1 MKTGWDIKKLE
12 ELFDVQ
18 SSKRV
23 HKKDWQNSGIPFYRA
38 REVVKLAKHG
48 FVNNELFISQELYN
62 EYTKEKGAPK
72 EDDIIIS
79 AVGTLGECYL
89 VKSNDKFYIK
99 DASVLWFVKK
109 TNVFSRFI
117 EYSFKSPEVQ
127 AQVMDKSMG
136 ATVGTLTISRA
147 KNIKIPTPPL
157 PEQKRIVSILDKAFA
172 AIDKAKANAE
182 KNLNNAKELFESYL
196 WSYMSDK
203 KWERVK
209 LQDICTKVE
218 YGSSSKSLA
227 IGKVPVLRMGN
238 IQKGKFDWSDL
249 VYTDN
254 KEEIEKYTLEYND
267 ILFNRTNSP
276 ELVGKTAIYKGEQPA
291 IFAGYLIRIH
301 RKKELIN
308 ADFLNFYLNSLVAFN
323 YGKTVMSASINQ
335 ANINGT
341 KLKTYPIP
349 LPPIET
355 QEQIVNNLNLILSQ
369 TISLSN
375 TSQKKL
381 DDLEELKKSILHK
394 AFNGEF

>member
-1 MKTGWDIKKLE
+1 MREDWEIKNLE
-12 ELFDVQ
+12 DACNIDYGTRVVKKKDAGTKYPVYGGGGATFNVDDFNRENSLVISRFAMSEQCTRFVQ
-18 SSKRV
+18 GKFFLNDSGLTLSSKNGDLLQDFLNLQMLSLNQTIYDLGRGTAQRNLDV
-23 HKKDWQNSGIPFYRA
+23 
-38 REVVKLAKHG
+38 
-48 FVNNELFISQELYN
+48 
-62 EYTKEKGAPK
+62 PK
-72 EDDIIIS
+72 FRQLKIQ
-79 AVGTLGECYL
+79 YP
-89 VKSNDKFYIK
+89 KS
-99 DASVLWFVKK
+99 
-109 TNVFSRFI
+109 I
-117 EYSFKSPEVQ
+117 E
-127 AQVMDKSMG
+127 
-136 ATVGTLTISRA
+136 
-147 KNIKIPTPPL
+147 
-157 PEQKRIVSILDKAFA
+157 EQKRIVSILDKAFA

-182 KNLNNAKELFESYL
+182 QNLNNAKELFESYL

-254 KEEIEKYTLEYND
+254 KEEIEKYTLEYDD

>member
-1 MKTGWDIKKLE
+1 MREDWEIKNLE
-12 ELFDVQ
+12 DACNIDYGTRVVKKKDAGTKYPVYGGGGATFNVDDFNRENSLVISRFAMSEQCTRFVQ
-18 SSKRV
+18 GKFFLNDSGLTLSSKNGDLLQDFLNLQMLSLNQTIYDLGRGTAQRNLDV
-23 HKKDWQNSGIPFYRA
+23 
-38 REVVKLAKHG
+38 
-48 FVNNELFISQELYN
+48 
-62 EYTKEKGAPK
+62 PK
-72 EDDIIIS
+72 FRQLKIQ
-79 AVGTLGECYL
+79 YP
-89 VKSNDKFYIK
+89 KS
-99 DASVLWFVKK
+99 
-109 TNVFSRFI
+109 I
-117 EYSFKSPEVQ
+117 E
-127 AQVMDKSMG
+127 
-136 ATVGTLTISRA
+136 
-147 KNIKIPTPPL
+147 
-157 PEQKRIVSILDKAFA
+157 EQKRIVSILDKAFA

-254 KEEIEKYTLEYND
+254 KEEIEKYTLEYDD

>member
-1 MKTGWDIKKLE
+1 MREDWEIKNLE
-12 ELFDVQ
+12 DACNIDYGTRVVKKKDAGTKYPVYGGGGATFNVDDFNRENSLVISRFAMSEQCTRFVQ
-18 SSKRV
+18 GKFFLNDSGLTLSSKNGDLLQDFLNLQMLSLNQTIYDLGRGTAQRNLDV
-23 HKKDWQNSGIPFYRA
+23 
-38 REVVKLAKHG
+38 
-48 FVNNELFISQELYN
+48 
-62 EYTKEKGAPK
+62 PK
-72 EDDIIIS
+72 FRQLKIQ
-79 AVGTLGECYL
+79 YP
-89 VKSNDKFYIK
+89 KS
-99 DASVLWFVKK
+99 
-109 TNVFSRFI
+109 I
-117 EYSFKSPEVQ
+117 E
-127 AQVMDKSMG
+127 
-136 ATVGTLTISRA
+136 
-147 KNIKIPTPPL
+147 
-157 PEQKRIVSILDKAFA
+157 EQKRIVSILDKAFA